1 VINYQQNRRSQG
13 KVLVTVTTIAAQL
26 SGVMQVARGIS
37 LGAANA
43 KATSARAGDK
53 ARGFQPITNFID
65 ELASQS
71 ITMVNQ
77 INVEALQAS
86 RIAIA
91 EFRAQEARERFN
103 RAMELAPEGAQLT
116 GLDRQLKK
124 VDDALV
130 NYRKDFSQHVY
141 TLGELLD
148 EINNRMRA
156 AEAITSVCRVEATNA
171 QGYEESLGT
180 VADDLEQAIR
190 VIKKQ
195 VQSCSAILHETVS
208 LRQQFA
214 VVAS

>member
-1 VINYQQNRRSQG
+1 MTTFQQDRRSQG
-13 KVLVTVTTIAAQL
+13 RVLVSVTTIAAQL

-43 KATSARAGDK
+43 KATSARAGEK
-53 ARGFQPITNFID
+53 ARGFQPITDFID

-71 ITMVNQ
+71 IIMVNQ

-91 EFRAQEARERFN
+91 EFRAQDARERFN
-103 RAMELAPEGAQLT
+103 RATQLAQDGARVSGLTRQLT
-116 GLDRQLKK
+116 R
-124 VDDALV
+124 VDNSLAK
-130 NYRKDFSQHVY
+130 YRKDFFGHIQ
-141 TLGELLD
+141 TLSGLLD

-171 QGYEESLGT
+171 EGYEESLGT

-195 VQSCSAILHETVS
+195 VQSCSSILHETVL
-208 LRQQFA
+208 LRQQF
-214 VVAS
+214 VSITH

>member
-1 VINYQQNRRSQG
+1 MINYQQNRRSQG

>member
-1 VINYQQNRRSQG
+1 MINFQQNRRSQG

>member
-1 VINYQQNRRSQG
+1 MINFQQNRRSQG

-103 RAMELAPEGAQLT
+103 RAMELAPEGARLT
-116 GLDRQLKK
+116 GLDRQLEK

-130 NYRKDFSQHVY
+130 NYRKNFSVHVH

-156 AEAITSVCRVEATNA
+156 AEAITSVCRIEATNA
-171 QGYEESLGT
+171 EGYQESLGT

-190 VIKKQ
+190 VIRKQ
-195 VQSCSAILHETVS
+195 VQSCSSILHETVL
-208 LRQQFA
+208 LRQKF
-214 VVAS
+214 VSIEH